1 MCTKSQYILSKTNNK
16 PVLVRFFTSREVKV
30 AGNEMT
36 STLTINLNSFNN
48 DSVSQQLYGYI
59 ELFDQ
64 FKILCQTMDMH
75 FRTSAEYTDLDTSIP
90 HVFWVYDGD
99 LKRQTIDLFNM
110 TKLQNMRHK
119 LLPPLNHLRLT
130 ATSVDGAAV
139 GVGAKRRQFDF
150 GYAYGE
156 P

>member
-1 MCTKSQYILSKTNNK
+1 MLRVRRVTMPYSSIMRRRRYFARQRDLGYRLTRAVHRHWNK

-99 LKRQTIDLFNM
+99 LKRQTIEF
-110 TKLQNMRHK
+110 
-119 LLPPLNHLRLT
+119 
-130 ATSVDGAAV
+130 
-139 GVGAKRRQFDF
+139 
-150 GYAYGE
+150 
-156 P
+156 